1 MFPASQS
8 RSRVIT
14 CRGARA
20 AERCLLEQLATVQ
33 ATEPEDLSLPVRVV
47 VPSKSLRR
55 HLLRT
60 LARRQGAAAGLQVQT
75 LFGLALEVVQR
86 AGLEVPRADAA
97 FEVQVRRLAAVE
109 PALRVGLD
117 ELADGYDAVVGAVRD
132 LLDAGF
138 LPGNEEGVLDR
149 LDELAGAVAP
159 ERVERARAL
168 VRLAAAAFVEAES
181 GGLRHSMRALQVAE
195 ELLPAR
201 GPDLVPT
208 RALFVHGFADVTG
221 VAADLLVGLLR
232 VLGGTVVLDRPPDPA
247 DPTQDDLGGAYLSRL
262 EERVAHLEQ
271 EADGVCDPPPEFELA
286 EAPDVESEARWVAE
300 RIRGL
305 LDEGAEPEGIG
316 VVGRSLEAIA
326 LPLRRHLR
334 RLGVPFS
341 AEGAAVPGAG
351 PRRKLSRLTELLGR
365 GTASEVD
372 LWIEARAG
380 SLGTTEL
387 LLGLRVLGIPRLA
400 DLAVLPADAA
410 PSAGVPLPIA
420 LAPEED
426 EAETMDDWE
435 PRRLSSDRLRR
446 AVAEARQLVDALERQ
461 IGAGPATLHRR
472 LTVQVLAALGW
483 DDGSEESRAVHEA
496 LDGLCREF
504 PESFELTGPEWLK
517 LLRDRL
523 GQVGEVPLGG
533 GGAGVQVLTVME
545 ARARTFDRLFAV
557 AANRGAFPRIV
568 HEDPMLPESVRA
580 RLAADVLPEMPVKR
594 RSADEERYLW
604 AQLLSSAPA
613 VAVSW
618 HVYGAEGT
626 RTPSPFVDRLRR
638 CEGVDGPVPVPQL
651 WYADGIVERPRTVYE
666 LAVLEASTAGTRGIV
681 SILEAAVA
689 EGRTDSGAEAV
700 SVAAGVVAQARADI
714 LAAVERPKDATAT
727 SPWFG
732 FTGVGGASEDEVL
745 WVTLAER
752 TGTCPLQAFIERR
765 LGVLPLPDPLLG
777 LPGIGGALVGQ
788 VVHGVLESVVREAVD
803 SRGELEV
810 VLHSGPTEVRWP
822 DRARLDTLVLDEA
835 RRVAA
840 TAGLAPWGLA
850 PLLAARARQFLEVER
865 GLEWAEGSLRD
876 VLGTEV
882 EGWAAVPGVS
892 ARLRFRADRVDAE
905 GPTAVLVDYKTAKPE
920 VEAKTEP
927 SRSDNLRDRIARGRL
942 LQAAA
947 YSQAMG
953 AHDARGRYLYLKPN
967 DAWVDL
973 VRELSVDRDDDRFIE
988 PFADAVRCIVAA
1000 RKQGV
1005 AFPRLEEANGRQ
1017 AAHCGYCGVAEACRR
1032 DDSTFRRD
1040 LVRWMRS
1047 DAGAGDPSVDAAREL
1062 WWLGFAREVKLG

>member
-1 MFPASQS
+1 MPPASRS

-20 AERCLLEQLATVQ
+20 AERCLLEQLAGVR
-33 ATEPEDLSLPVRVV
+33 ATAPEDLALPVRVV

-55 HLLRT
+55 HLLRA
-60 LARRQGAAAGLQVQT
+60 LARRMGAAAGLQVQT
-75 LFGLALEVVQR
+75 LFGLALEVVSR
-86 AGLEVPRADAA
+86 AGLVVPRADAA

-109 PALRVGLD
+109 PALRAGLD
-117 ELADGYDAVVGAVRD
+117 ELTDGYDAVVGAVRD

-138 LPGNEEGVLDR
+138 LPGNGEGVLER
-149 LDELAGAVAP
+149 LDEVAEAVAP

-168 VRLAAAAFVEAES
+168 VRLAAAAVEDAES
-181 GGLRHSMRALQVAE
+181 GGLRRSMCALQVAE
-195 ELLPAR
+195 EVLLAR
-201 GPDLVPT
+201 GPDLLPT
-208 RALFVHGFADVTG
+208 RELFVHGFADVTG

-247 DPTQDDLGGAYLSRL
+247 DPALDDLGGAYLSRL

-271 EADGVCDPPPEFELA
+271 AADEVGDPRAEIELA
-286 EAPDVESEARWVAE
+286 EAPDLESEARWVAE

-305 LDEGAEPEGIG
+305 LNEGVEPERIG
-316 VVGRSLEAIA
+316 VVGRSLEAMA

-341 AEGAAVPGAG
+341 AEGAVVPGAG
-351 PRRKLSRLTELLGR
+351 PRRRLGRLTELLRR
-365 GTASEVD
+365 GTASEVE

-380 SLGTTEL
+380 RLGATEL

-400 DLAVLPADAA
+400 DLAVLTADAA
-410 PSAGVPLPIA
+410 PSTGVPLPIA
-420 LAPEED
+420 FAPEED
-426 EAETMDDWE
+426 EAETTDISE

-446 AVAEARQLVDALERQ
+446 AVAEARQLVDALERRVVV
-461 IGAGPATLHRR
+461 GPATLHRR

-483 DDGSEESRAVHEA
+483 DEESGESRAVHDA

-523 GQVGEVPLGG
+523 GRVGEVPLGG

-545 ARARTFDRLFAV
+545 ARARTFERLFV
-557 AANRGAFPRIV
+557 VGANRGAFPRVV

-626 RTPSPFVDRLRR
+626 RTPSPFVDRLGRR
-638 CEGVDGPVPVPQL
+638 EGVAGPVPVPQL
-651 WYADGIVERPRTVYE
+651 WSADGIAARPRTAYE
-666 LAVLEASTAGTRGIV
+666 LAVLEAPAAGARGMAA
-681 SILEAAVA
+681 ILEPAVA
-689 EGRTDSGAEAV
+689 EGRTDSGAEPA
-700 SVAAGVVAQARADI
+700 SVAAGALAQARAEV
-714 LAAVERPKDATAT
+714 LAAVERPKDATAA

-732 FTGVGGASEDEVL
+732 FTGAGGASEDEAL
-745 WVTLAER
+745 WVTLAEK

-803 SRGELEV
+803 NRGALEA
-810 VLHSGPTEVRWP
+810 VLRRTPAEVRWP
-822 DRARLDTLVLDEA
+822 DRTRLDGLVLDEA
-835 RRVAA
+835 QKVASKE
-840 TAGLAPWGLA
+840 GLAPWGMA
-850 PLLAARARQFLEVER
+850 PLLAARARRFLEVEH
-865 GLEWAEGSLRD
+865 GLEWAEGSLPG

-882 EGWAAVPGVS
+882 EGWAVVAGVS

-927 SRSDNLRDRIARGRL
+927 SRSDNLRARIARGRL

-947 YSQAMG
+947 YSQATG
-953 AHDARGRYLYLKPN
+953 AHDARGRYLYLKPG

-973 VRELSVDRDDDRFIE
+973 VRELSVARDDDRFIE
-988 PFADAVRCIVAA
+988 PFASAVRCIVAA
-1000 RKQGV
+1000 RKHGL
-1005 AFPRLEEANGRQ
+1005 AFPRLEEADGRQ

-1032 DDSTFRRD
+1032 GDSAFRRD
-1040 LVRWMRS
+1040 LVRWMQS
-1047 DAGAGDPSVDAAREL
+1047 AAGAGDPSVDAAREL
-1062 WWLGFAREVKLG
+1062 WWLGFAREVESG

>member
-1 MFPASQS
+1 MSPVSHS

-20 AERCLLEQLATVQ
+20 AERCLLEQLAAVR
-33 ATEPEDLSLPVRVV
+33 ATAPEDLSLPVRVV

-55 HLLRT
+55 HLLRA
-60 LARRQGAAAGLQVQT
+60 LARRLGAAAGLQVQT
-75 LFGLALEVVQR
+75 LFGLALEVVSR
-86 AGLEVPRADAA
+86 AGLDVPRADAA
-97 FEVQVRRLAAVE
+97 FEVQVRRLAAAE
-109 PALRVGLD
+109 PALRAGLD
-117 ELADGYDAVVGAVRD
+117 ELTDGYDAVVGAVRD

-138 LPGNEEGVLDR
+138 LPGNEEGVLER
-149 LDELAGAVAP
+149 LDEVAEAVAP

-168 VRLAAAAFVEAES
+168 VRLAAAAFEEAES
-181 GGLRHSMRALQVAE
+181 GGMRRSMCALQVAE
-195 ELLPAR
+195 EVLPAR
-201 GPDLVPT
+201 GPDLLPT
-208 RALFVHGFADVTG
+208 RELFVHGFADVTG

-247 DPTQDDLGGAYLSRL
+247 DPARGDLGGAYLSRL

-271 EADGVCDPPPEFELA
+271 AADEVGDPPPKIELA

-316 VVGRSLEAIA
+316 VVGRSLEAMA

-334 RLGVPFS
+334 RLGIPFS
-341 AEGAAVPGAG
+341 AEGAVVPGAG
-351 PRRKLSRLTELLGR
+351 PRRKLGRLTELLRR

-380 SLGTTEL
+380 RLGTTEL

-400 DLAVLPADAA
+400 DLAALPADAA

-420 LAPEED
+420 FAPEED
-426 EAETMDDWE
+426 EAETTDIRE

-446 AVAEARQLVDALERQ
+446 AVAEARQLVVALERR
-461 IGAGPATLHRR
+461 IGAGPAALHRR
-472 LTVQVLAALGW
+472 FTMQVLAALAW
-483 DDGSEESRAVHEA
+483 DEGSGESRAVHEA
-496 LDGLCREF
+496 VDGLCREF

-523 GQVGEVPLGG
+523 GRVGEVPLGG

-545 ARARTFDRLFAV
+545 ARARTFDRLFVV
-557 AANRGAFPRIV
+557 AANRGAFPRVV

-618 HVYGAEGT
+618 HVYGADGT

-638 CEGVDGPVPVPQL
+638 SEGVDGPVPVPQL
-651 WYADGIVERPRTVYE
+651 WSVDDTAARPRTAYE
-666 LAVLEASTAGTRGIV
+666 LAVLEAPTAGLRGIAA
-681 SILEAAVA
+681 ILEAAVA
-689 EGRTDSGAEAV
+689 EGRSDSGAEPS
-700 SVAAGVVAQARADI
+700 SVPAGVLAQARAEV

-732 FTGVGGASEDEVL
+732 FSGAGGASEDEAL
-745 WVTLAER
+745 WVTLAEK

-803 SRGELEV
+803 NRGELEA
-810 VLHSGPTEVRWP
+810 VLRRTPAEVRWP
-822 DRARLDTLVLDEA
+822 DRARLDKLVIDEA
-835 RRVAA
+835 RKVAA
-840 TAGLAPWGLA
+840 KAGLAPWGMA

-865 GLEWAEGSLRD
+865 GLEWAEGSLPG

-927 SRSDNLRDRIARGRL
+927 SRSDNLRARIARGRL

-947 YSQAMG
+947 YSQASG
-953 AHDARGRYLYLKPN
+953 AHDARGRYLYLKPG

-973 VRELSVDRDDDRFIE
+973 VRELRVDRDDDRFIE
-988 PFADAVRCIVAA
+988 PFANAVRCIVAA
-1000 RKQGV
+1000 RERGV
-1005 AFPRLEEANGRQ
+1005 AFPRLEEADGRQ
-1017 AAHCGYCGVAEACRR
+1017 AAHCSYCGVAEACRR
-1032 DDSTFRRD
+1032 GDSAFRRD
-1040 LVRWMRS
+1040 LVRWMQS

-1062 WWLGFAREVKLG
+1062 WWLGFAREVEF

>member
-1 MFPASQS
+1 MVRAPHT

-20 AERCLLEQLATVQ
+20 AERRLVQ
-33 ATEPEDLSLPVRVV
+33 EIVSSIGTAVEELSDPVRVV
-47 VPSKSLRR
+47 VPSRSLRR
-55 HLLRT
+55 HFLRA
-60 LARRQGAAAGLQVQT
+60 LGRRMGAAAGIQVQT
-75 LFGLALEVVQR
+75 LFGLALEVVSR
-86 AGLEVPRADAA
+86 AGLDVPRADAA
-97 FEVQVRRLAAVE
+97 FEVQLRRRAAAE
-109 PALRVGLD
+109 PALRAGLE

-138 LPGNEEGVLDR
+138 LPGNEEGVLER
-149 LDELAGAVAP
+149 LDEVAETVAP

-168 VRLAAAAFVEAES
+168 VRLAAAAFEEAES
-181 GGLRHSMRALQVAE
+181 GGLRRSMRALQVAE
-195 ELLPAR
+195 EVLLAH
-201 GPDLVPT
+201 GPDSLPT

-247 DPTQDDLGGAYLSRL
+247 DPARDDLGGTYLSRL

-271 EADGVCDPPPEFELA
+271 AADEVGDPSPEIELA

-300 RIRGL
+300 RVRGL
-305 LDEGAEPEGIG
+305 LDGGAEPETVG
-316 VVGRSLEAIA
+316 VVGRSLEAMA

-334 RLGVPFS
+334 RLGIPFS
-341 AEGAAVPGAG
+341 AEGAVVPGAG
-351 PRRKLSRLTELLGR
+351 PRRKLGRLTELLRR
-365 GTASEVD
+365 GTASELD

-380 SLGTTEL
+380 RLGTTEL

-400 DLAVLPADAA
+400 DLAALPADAA

-420 LAPEED
+420 FAPEED
-426 EAETMDDWE
+426 EAEATDDCE

-446 AVAEARQLVDALERQ
+446 SVAEARQLVDALERR
-461 IGAGPATLHRR
+461 IGAGPAALHRR
-472 LTVQVLAALGW
+472 LTVQVLEALGW
-483 DDGSEESRAVHEA
+483 DEGSGESRAVHDA

-517 LLRDRL
+517 LLSDRL
-523 GQVGEVPLGG
+523 GRVGELPLGG

-545 ARARTFDRLFAV
+545 ARARTFDRLFV
-557 AANRGAFPRIV
+557 VGANRGAFPRVV
-568 HEDPMLPESVRA
+568 HEDPMLPESIRA

-604 AQLLSSAPA
+604 AQLLSSAPS

-638 CEGVDGPVPVPQL
+638 RKGVDGPVPVRQL
-651 WYADGIVERPRTVYE
+651 WRADDNAGRPRTAYE
-666 LAVLEASTAGTRGIV
+666 LAVLEAPTAGTRGIAA
-681 SILEAAVA
+681 ILEAAVA
-689 EGRTDSGAEAV
+689 EGRTDSGAEPP
-700 SVAAGVVAQARADI
+700 SVAAGVLAQARAEV
-714 LAAVERPKDATAT
+714 LAAVERPKDATAA

-732 FTGVGGASEDEVL
+732 FAGAGDASEEEAL
-745 WVTLAER
+745 WVTLAEK

-777 LPGIGGALVGQ
+777 LPAIGGALVGQ
-788 VVHGVLESVVREAVD
+788 VVHGVLESVVREAAD
-803 SRGELEV
+803 NRGELET
-810 VLHSGPTEVRWP
+810 VLRRTPTEVTWP
-822 DRARLDTLVLDEA
+822 DRGRLDGLVLDEA
-835 RRVAA
+835 RKAA
-840 TAGLAPWGLA
+840 AKAGLAPWGMA
-850 PLLAARARQFLEVER
+850 PLLAARARQFLEVEH
-865 GLEWAEGSLRD
+865 GLEWATGSLSG

-882 EGWAAVPGVS
+882 EGWAAVAGVS
-892 ARLRFRADRVDAE
+892 ARLRFRSDRVDAE
-905 GPTAVLVDYKTAKPE
+905 GPTVVLVDYKTAKPE

-927 SRSDNLRDRIARGRL
+927 SRSDNLRERIARGRL

-947 YSQAMG
+947 YSQATG
-953 AHDARGRYLYLKPN
+953 AQDARGRYLYLKPN

-988 PFADAVRCIVAA
+988 PFANAVRCIVAA
-1000 RKQGV
+1000 RKRGV

-1017 AAHCGYCGVAEACRR
+1017 AAHCSYCGVAEACRR
-1032 DDSTFRRD
+1032 GDSAFRRD
-1040 LVRWMRS
+1040 LVRWMQG
-1047 DAGAGDPSVDAAREL
+1047 DEGAGDPSVDAAREL
-1062 WWLGFAREVKLG
+1062 WWLGFAREVELG

>member
-1 MFPASQS
+1 MSPVSRS

-20 AERCLLEQLATVQ
+20 AERCLLEQLAAVR
-33 ATEPEDLSLPVRVV
+33 AAAPEDLSLPVRVV

-55 HLLRT
+55 HLLRVV
-60 LARRQGAAAGLQVQT
+60 ARRMGAAAGLQVQT
-75 LFGLALEVVQR
+75 LFGLALEVVSR
-86 AGLEVPRADAA
+86 AGMVVPRADAA
-97 FEVQVRRLAAVE
+97 FEVQVRRLAAAE
-109 PALRVGLD
+109 PALRAGLD
-117 ELADGYDAVVGAVRD
+117 ELTDGYDAVVGAVRD

-138 LPGNEEGVLDR
+138 LPGNEEGVLER
-149 LDELAGAVAP
+149 LDEVAEAVAP

-168 VRLAAAAFVEAES
+168 VRLAAAAVEEGES
-181 GGLRHSMRALQVAE
+181 GGLRRSMCALQLAE
-195 ELLPAR
+195 EVLPAC
-201 GPDLVPT
+201 GPDLLPT
-208 RALFVHGFADVTG
+208 RELFVHGFADVTG

-232 VLGGTVVLDRPPDPA
+232 VFGGTVVLDRPPDPS
-247 DPTQDDLGGAYLSRL
+247 DPARDDLGGAYLSRL
-262 EERVAHLEQ
+262 EERVAHLDQ
-271 EADGVCDPPPEFELA
+271 AADGAGDPPSEIELA

-300 RIRGL
+300 RLRGL
-305 LDEGAEPEGIG
+305 LDEGVEPERIG
-316 VVGRSLEAIA
+316 VVGRSLEAMA

-334 RLGVPFS
+334 RLGIPFS
-341 AEGAAVPGAG
+341 AEGAVVPGAG
-351 PRRKLSRLTELLGR
+351 PRRTLGRLTEMLRR

-380 SLGTTEL
+380 RLAATEL

-400 DLAVLPADAA
+400 DLAALPADAA
-410 PSAGVPLPIA
+410 PSSGVPLPIA
-420 LAPEED
+420 FAREEG
-426 EAETMDDWE
+426 EAEATDSRE

-446 AVAEARQLVDALERQ
+446 AVAEARQLVDALERRV
-461 IGAGPATLHRR
+461 GAGPAALHRS
-472 LTVQVLAALGW
+472 LTVKVLAALGW
-483 DDGSEESRAVHEA
+483 DERSVESRAVHEA

-504 PESFELTGPEWLK
+504 PEGFELTGPEWLK
-517 LLRDRL
+517 LLSDRL
-523 GQVGEVPLGG
+523 GRVGEVPLGG

-545 ARARTFDRLFAV
+545 ARARTFDRLFV
-557 AANRGAFPRIV
+557 TGANRGAFPRVV

-638 CEGVDGPVPVPQL
+638 REGVRGPVQVRQL
-651 WYADGIVERPRTVYE
+651 WSADETVARPRTAYE
-666 LAVLEASTAGTRGIV
+666 LAVLEAPAAGARGMAA
-681 SILEAAVA
+681 ILEAAVA
-689 EGRTDSGAEAV
+689 EGRTDAGLEHSA
-700 SVAAGVVAQARADI
+700 VAAGALAQARAEV
-714 LAAVERPKDATAT
+714 LAAVERPKDATAA

-732 FTGVGGASEDEVL
+732 FAGAGGVPEGGAL
-745 WVTLAER
+745 WVTLAEK

-788 VVHGVLESVVREAVD
+788 VVHGVLEAVVREAVD
-803 SRGELEV
+803 NRGELET
-810 VLHSGPTEVRWP
+810 VLSRSPAEARWP
-822 DRARLDTLVLDEA
+822 DRARLDGLVLDEA

-840 TAGLAPWGLA
+840 REGLAPWGMA

-865 GLEWAEGSLRD
+865 GLEWAEGSLTG

-882 EGWAAVPGVS
+882 EGWAAVPGVP

-927 SRSDNLRDRIARGRL
+927 SRSDNLRVRIARGRL

-947 YSQAMG
+947 YAQASG
-953 AHDARGRYLYLKPN
+953 ARDARGRYLYLKPG
-967 DAWVDL
+967 DDWVDL
-973 VRELSVDRDDDRFIE
+973 VRELSVDRDDERFLK
-988 PFADAVRCIVAA
+988 PFAEAVRCIVAA
-1000 RKQGV
+1000 REHGV
-1005 AFPRLEEANGRQ
+1005 AFPRLEEANGRE
-1017 AAHCGYCGVAEACRR
+1017 AAHCGHCGVAEACRR
-1032 DDSTFRRD
+1032 ADSAFRRD
-1040 LVRWMRS
+1040 LVRWMQG
-1047 DAGAGDPSVDAAREL
+1047 AEGAGDPSVDAAREL
-1062 WWLGFAREVKLG
+1062 WWLGFVREVELE